1 MTCNFGGNCRKLCF
15 NNNCN
20 VCLNISF
27 ANHEKSKYWSTKNNL
42 NPRNV
47 FLKSNNKYIFNC
59 DKCHHEFEAILSNIV
74 SGQWCSYCKGNHK
87 LCENQNCKIC
97 FEKSFASNEN
107 AKFWSN
113 KNKVNARDVHKSSRK
128 KYLFNCNICFHD
140 FEASLDSISRNNS
153 WCSYCENKKLCS
165 NNSCDYCY
173 KKSFAIHEKS
183 KYWSD
188 KNNEKPRNVFLNS
201 NNKYIFNC
209 DKCNHDFYISL
220 GHINLE
226 NNWCSY
232 CYGNFSL
239 CNNDCDMCYN
249 KSFASSDKSKYFM
262 DKNNINPR
270 NLFINSNK
278 KYWFKC
284 KNNHEFESALH
295 NVNKGYWCPYCLYK
309 NEEECRLIFETFFDK
324 KFIKTRKIIAPFELD
339 GYNDELKIA
348 FEYHGEQHY
357 YYIPYFHKNEQ
368 KLQDIIER
376 DKLKE
381 TLCKN
386 NKINLIT
393 IKYDIKNKT
402 EYIKNRLKE
411 LENDLIQS

>member
-1 MTCNFGGNCRKLCF
+1 
-15 NNNCN
+15 
-20 VCLNISF
+20 
-27 ANHEKSKYWSTKNNL
+27 
-42 NPRNV
+42 
-47 FLKSNNKYIFNC
+47 
-59 DKCHHEFEAILSNIV
+59 
-74 SGQWCSYCKGNHK
+74 
-87 LCENQNCKIC
+87 
-97 FEKSFASNEN
+97 
-107 AKFWSN
+107 
-113 KNKVNARDVHKSSRK
+113 
-128 KYLFNCNICFHD
+128 
-140 FEASLDSISRNNS
+140 
-153 WCSYCENKKLCS
+153 
-165 NNSCDYCY
+165 
-173 KKSFAIHEKS
+173 
-183 KYWSD
+183 
-188 KNNEKPRNVFLNS
+188 
-201 NNKYIFNC
+201 
-209 DKCNHDFYISL
+209 
-220 GHINLE
+220 
-226 NNWCSY
+226 
-232 CYGNFSL
+232 
-239 CNNDCDMCYN
+239 MCYN

-309 NEEECRLIFETFFDK
+309 NEEECRLIFETIFEK

-411 LENDLIQS
+411 LENNLIQS